1 MFPGEASAGKSSLLN
16 LLLGEEILPSH
27 VLPCTSA
34 ITVIKYGETR
44 HAKVL
49 YRNGT
54 HIDIPNLDKE
64 GLKELHEVAFIKSDA
79 SRSLDDVYQKRREG
93 HDIVEIQVFLPLT
106 FLEVNA
112 YITCIP

>member
-1 MFPGEASAGKSSLLN
+1 MFPGEASVGKSSLLN

-34 ITVIKYGETR
+34 ITVIKYGETK
-44 HAKVL
+44 HANVI

-54 HIDIPNLDKE
+54 HTDITNLDEE
-64 GLKELHEVAFIKSDA
+64 GLKELHEVTFIKSYA
-79 SRSLDDVYQKRREG
+79 SRSSDDVYQKRREG